1 MLCSCSQKRGRN
13 IESQNLNFIFSRLH
27 RDRLPRPSGRTLSRS
42 TVRSPCATRSAVF
55 TSNGK
60 SMSPFLQRK
69 QRSGQPTSPDSTSPP
84 HTPQQWL
91 RPAFNQSLPNLA
103 KSSHPHR
110 TLGFSSIK
118 QLARSSR
125 QTQNQSQAQRLRSSS
140 SLYGTL
146 RDQCTPPAP
155 ETHVKGPESSEL
167 ELQHSHNSSTESI
180 TRDYTGLSIDSS
192 HPTTPSPGKPRAFCE
207 LNIAS
212 PRQAKSMGQIASSLT
227 RKPLSIKAKQSLATF
242 RGEKE
247 REPSTP
253 NPEVTPQ
260 GPSATKPQPEKPS
273 LQVQVP
279 RRRSSLTAIHLDS
292 SHFDTIDPKHPSLQ
306 HRSSTLTEPARRPSG
321 LSESIRPIIS
331 NTGTVNTTFP
341 TRETLSPPL
350 LSPPI
355 STSRASSAASS
366 SPSDNPR
373 TSPIPPHI
381 HLPKTFPQGPVPI
394 PAPPLTI
401 VHMKCYQG
409 HRRMVPSPNKFN
421 PVPCMVCKQEEHD
434 KRWRCPFCA
443 LRLCGPCKAEF
454 DRRGRDL
461 EAVVFSMDQLKEEE
475 AKAAEWIKENMSPGH
490 GKEDSAENKWK
501 ENGGM
506 QTPDPERLRKKKM
519 RETM

>member
-1 MLCSCSQKRGRN
+1 
-13 IESQNLNFIFSRLH
+13 
-27 RDRLPRPSGRTLSRS
+27 
-42 TVRSPCATRSAVF
+42 
-55 TSNGK
+55 
-60 SMSPFLQRK
+60 MSPFLQRK
-69 QRSGQPTSPDSTSPP
+69 QRSRSPP

-125 QTQNQSQAQRLRSSS
+125 QTPNQPQAQRLRSSS

-155 ETHVKGPESSEL
+155 QPHTKGPESTEL
-167 ELQHSHNSSTESI
+167 ELHHSHNSSTESI
-180 TRDYTGLSIDSS
+180 TPDHTGLSIDSS
-192 HPTTPSPGKPRAFCE
+192 HPTTPSPGKPRAFSQ

-212 PRQAKSMGQIASSLT
+212 PSQAKSMGQKASSLT

-247 REPSTP
+247 REPSSP
-253 NPEVTPQ
+253 KPEVTPQ
-260 GPSATKPQPEKPS
+260 CPSATKPLPEKSS
-273 LQVQVP
+273 LKVQVP

-292 SHFDTIDPKHPSLQ
+292 SHFDTIDPKHPNLQ

-321 LSESIRPIIS
+321 LSENLRPIIS
-331 NTGTVNTTFP
+331 NTGTVNITFS

-355 STSRASSAASS
+355 STSRASSASS
-366 SPSDNPR
+366 NTPSDNPR

-381 HLPKTFPQGPVPI
+381 HLPKTFPQGPIPI

-401 VHMKCYQG
+401 VHMNCYQG
-409 HRRMVPSPNKFN
+409 HRRMVVSPNKYN
-421 PVPCMVCKQEEHD
+421 PVPCMVCKQEEQE
-434 KRWRCPFCA
+434 KRWRCTFCA
-443 LRLCGPCKAEF
+443 LRLCGPCMAEF
-454 DRRGRDL
+454 DRHKRDL
-461 EAVVFSMDQLKEEE
+461 EAVVGWMDQLKEEE
-475 AKAAEWIKENMSPGH
+475 TKAAEWINENMTA
-490 GKEDSAENKWK
+490 GKQREDSVGDKWK
-501 ENGGM
+501 ENAGM
-506 QTPDPERLRKKKM
+506 RTPDPERLRKKKM

>member
-1 MLCSCSQKRGRN
+1 
-13 IESQNLNFIFSRLH
+13 
-27 RDRLPRPSGRTLSRS
+27 
-42 TVRSPCATRSAVF
+42 
-55 TSNGK
+55 
-60 SMSPFLQRK
+60 MSPFLQRK
-69 QRSGQPTSPDSTSPP
+69 HRSGQPTSPTSPTSPDSTSPP

-103 KSSHPHR
+103 RSSHPHR

-125 QTQNQSQAQRLRSSS
+125 KTQNQTQAQRLRSSS

-155 ETHVKGPESSEL
+155 ETQIKGPESTQL
-167 ELQHSHNSSTESI
+167 ELHHSHNSSAESI

-192 HPTTPSPGKPRAFCE
+192 HPTTPSPGKPRAFCQ

-212 PRQAKSMGQIASSLT
+212 PSQAKSMGQIASSLT

-247 REPSTP
+247 REPSSP

-260 GPSATKPQPEKPS
+260 GPSATKQQPEKSS

-292 SHFDTIDPKHPSLQ
+292 SHFDTIDPKHPNLQ

-355 STSRASSAASS
+355 SASRASSASS
-366 SPSDNPR
+366 NSPSDNPR

-409 HRRMVPSPNKFN
+409 HRRMVPSPNKYN

-443 LRLCGPCKAEF
+443 LRLCGPCLAEF

-461 EAVVFSMDQLKEEE
+461 EAVVLYMDQLREEE
-475 AKAAEWIKENMSPGH
+475 AKAAAWVKENMSPGNR
-490 GKEDSAENKWK
+490 KEDSAENKWK

-506 QTPDPERLRKKKM
+506 RTPDPERLRKKKM

>member
-1 MLCSCSQKRGRN
+1 M
-13 IESQNLNFIFSRLH
+13 EFLNFNFLFSKIH

-42 TVRSPCATRSAVF
+42 TVRSPRATRRSVF
-55 TSNGK
+55 ISSGK

-69 QRSGQPTSPDSTSPP
+69 QRSRQPTSPDSTSPP

-91 RPAFNQSLPNLA
+91 RPALNQSLPDLA
-103 KSSHPHR
+103 RPSHPHR

-125 QTQNQSQAQRLRSSS
+125 QTQNLPQAQRLRSSS

-155 ETHVKGPESSEL
+155 ETYTKGPESTEL
-167 ELQHSHNSSTESI
+167 ELHHSHNSSADSFTP
-180 TRDYTGLSIDSS
+180 DYTGLSIDSS
-192 HPTTPSPGKPRAFCE
+192 HPTTPSPGKPRAFSQ
-207 LNIAS
+207 LDVAS
-212 PRQAKSMGQIASSLT
+212 PSQVNRMGQVASSVA
-227 RKPLSIKAKQSLATF
+227 RKPLSLKAKQSLATF

-247 REPSTP
+247 REPSSP
-253 NPEVTPQ
+253 NPEVTHQ
-260 GPSATKPQPEKPS
+260 VPSTTKPLPEKSS

-292 SHFDTIDPKHPSLQ
+292 SHFDTIDPKHPILQ

-321 LSESIRPIIS
+321 LSETIRPIIS
-331 NTGTVNTTFP
+331 NTGTVNITFP

-373 TSPIPPHI
+373 TSPTPRNI
-381 HLPKTFPQGPVPI
+381 HLPKTFPQGPIPI
-394 PAPPLTI
+394 SAPPLTI
-401 VHMKCYQG
+401 VHLKCYQG
-409 HRRMVPSPNKFN
+409 HRRMAPSPNKYN

-434 KRWRCPFCA
+434 KRWKCIFCA
-443 LRLCGPCKAEF
+443 VRMCGPCMAEF

-461 EAVVFSMDQLKEEE
+461 EAVVFYLEQLKEEE
-475 AKAAEWIKENMSPGH
+475 KKAEQWSKENMSPGKR
-490 GKEDSAENKWK
+490 KEGSVEDKWK
-501 ENGGM
+501 ENAGM
-506 QTPDPERLRKKKM
+506 RTPDPERLRKKKM

>member
-1 MLCSCSQKRGRN
+1 
-13 IESQNLNFIFSRLH
+13 
-27 RDRLPRPSGRTLSRS
+27 
-42 TVRSPCATRSAVF
+42 
-55 TSNGK
+55 
-60 SMSPFLQRK
+60 MSPFLQRRK
-69 QRSGQPTSPDSTSPP
+69 RSRQPTSPDSTSPP

-103 KSSHPHR
+103 RSSHPHR

-125 QTQNQSQAQRLRSSS
+125 QKPNQPKAQRLRSSS

-146 RDQCTPPAP
+146 RDQCTPPET
-155 ETHVKGPESSEL
+155 ETHTKAPESSEI
-167 ELQHSHNSSTESI
+167 ELHHSHNSSAESI
-180 TRDYTGLSIDSS
+180 TPDHTGLSIDSS
-192 HPTTPSPGKPRAFCE
+192 HPTTPSPGKHRAFCQ
-207 LNIAS
+207 LDIAS
-212 PRQAKSMGQIASSLT
+212 PSHARTMGQKASSLT

-242 RGEKE
+242 RGERE
-247 REPSTP
+247 REPPSP
-253 NPEVTPQ
+253 KPEVTPQ
-260 GPSATKPQPEKPS
+260 GPSATKPLPEKSS
-273 LQVQVP
+273 LKVQVP

-292 SHFDTIDPKHPSLQ
+292 SHFDTIDPKHPYLQ

-321 LSESIRPIIS
+321 LSENIRPIIS
-331 NTGTVNTTFP
+331 NTGTVNITFP

-409 HRRMVPSPNKFN
+409 HRRMPVSPNKYN
-421 PVPCMVCKQEEHD
+421 PVSCMVCKQEEHD
-434 KRWRCPFCA
+434 KRWRCTFCA
-443 LRLCGPCKAEF
+443 LRLCGPCMAEF

-461 EAVVFSMDQLKEEE
+461 EAVVLWMDQLKEEE
-475 AKAAEWIKENMSPGH
+475 AKAAEWIKENMSPG
-490 GKEDSAENKWK
+490 KQREDIAENKWK
-501 ENGGM
+501 ENAGLR
-506 QTPDPERLRKKKM
+506 TPDPERLRKKKM